1 MTTPTPKQRLIQKVE
16 TKKAIIQER
25 YDRSRIASRNE
36 ECLKER
42 YKDHDEF
49 LKLIE
54 EILPNE

>member
-1 MTTPTPKQRLIQKVE
+1 MTPKQKLIEKVNIQKN
-16 TKKAIIQER
+16 IIQEK

-42 YKDHDEF
+42 FNDHDKF